1 MQRCPMLEVSSLT
14 GSDVGEH
21 VKMLGAVA
29 RSSVR
34 PGGGIDFASYQ
45 AAPIVLL
52 VVVLREVMETW
63 VPWTLRAIAI

>member
-1 MQRCPMLEVSSLT
+1 MMEVSSLA

-21 VKMLGAVA
+21 VKMLGVEA

-34 PGGGIDFASYQ
+34 TGGGIDFASYQ

-52 VVVLREVMETW
+52 VVILREVMETW
-63 VPWTLRAIAI
+63 MPWTLRTIAI